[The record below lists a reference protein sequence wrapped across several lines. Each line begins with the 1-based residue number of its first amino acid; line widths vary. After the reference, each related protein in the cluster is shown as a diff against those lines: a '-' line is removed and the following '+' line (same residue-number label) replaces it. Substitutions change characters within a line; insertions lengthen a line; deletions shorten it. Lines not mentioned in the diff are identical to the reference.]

1 MAGDDFACRS
11 NVGVAPQE
19 QLLGI
24 KPGSRHLSIGL
35 PAEHNGGEKRFPLT
49 PEGVALLTREGFAV
63 LIERGAGEG
72 IKYSDL
78 HYTEAGAQAVESGE
92 VFRCDVVLKIT
103 PLNEEEVASIRP
115 GGLLLTL
122 LQPQYQS
129 ASVLKV
135 LMQKRVTAVAI
146 DRVVD
151 DKGRYLFA
159 DILDEID
166 GRAAIVLASEL
177 LSNRSGGKGVLLGGV
192 PGVAAAEVLIIGG
205 GLAGRAAARAASGL
219 GALVRIFDNDFYR
232 LRATQ
237 LEVGPSVF
245 TSNMHPHV
253 LENAMRSADVVI
265 GTEVPDRG
273 RLGMNYVE
281 MMKRGALL
289 FDLCMDQGGCFETS
303 SCSEAPCNKVY
314 EQCGVLHYCLSSVGS
329 AVARTASMAL
339 SNLLVPLLMEL
350 NDPAMLYGHIK
361 TDDRLRNAV
370 YLFGGKLTHKEL
382 SLRLGL
388 PYYDMALFM
397 SMF

>member
-1 MAGDDFACRS
+1 MAGS
-11 NVGVAPQE
+11 LNVGMAPQE
-19 QLLGI
+19 QLLGVMS
-24 KPGSRHLSIGL
+24 GNRRLSVGL

-49 PEGVALLTREGFAV
+49 PEGVALLSREGFVV

-78 HYTEAGAQAVESGE
+78 LYTEAGAQAVDAAE
-92 VFRCDVVLKIT
+92 VFQCDVVLKIT
-103 PLNEEEVASIRP
+103 PLNGEEATLIRP
-115 GGLLLTL
+115 GVFLLTL

-129 ASVLKV
+129 ASVVKL
-135 LMQKRVTAVAI
+135 LMQKKVTAVAI
-146 DRVVD
+146 DRVTD
-151 DKGRYLFA
+151 EQGRCLFA

-192 PGVAAAEVLIIGG
+192 PGVAASEVLIIGG
-205 GLAGRAAARAASGL
+205 GLAGRAAARAACGL
-219 GALVRIFDNDFYR
+219 GALVRVFDNDFYR

-237 LEVGPSVF
+237 LEVSPSVF
-245 TSNMHPHV
+245 TSNLHPHV

-265 GTEVPDRG
+265 GTEVPDQG

-281 MMKRGALL
+281 MMKLGALL
-289 FDLCMDQGGCFETS
+289 FDLCMDKGGCFETS

-339 SNLLVPLLMEL
+339 SNLLVPLLISL

-361 TDDRLRNAV
+361 SDDRLRNAV

-382 SLRLGL
+382 SIRLGL

-397 SMF
+397 AMF

>member
-1 MAGDDFACRS
+1 M
-11 NVGVAPQE
+11 E
-19 QLLGI
+19 
-24 KPGSRHLSIGL
+24 LSL
-35 PAEHNGGEKRFPLT
+35 PEHFSVE
-49 PEGVALLTREGFAV
+49 
-63 LIERGAGEG
+63 
-72 IKYSDL
+72 
-78 HYTEAGAQAVESGE
+78 EA
-92 VFRCDVVLKIT
+92 
-103 PLNEEEVASIRP
+103 ASIRP
-115 GGLLLTL
+115 SGLLLTL

>member
-103 PLNEEEVASIRP
+103 PLNEEEAASIRP

-339 SNLLVPLLMEL
+339 SNLLVPQLMEL

>member
-19 QLLGI
+19 QLLGV
-24 KPGSRHLSIGL
+24 KPGNRHLSIGL

-78 HYTEAGAQAVESGE
+78 HYTEAGAQAVEPAE

-103 PLNEEEVASIRP
+103 PLNEEEASLIRP

-129 ASVLKV
+129 AAVLKV

-146 DRVVD
+146 DRVAD
-151 DKGRYLFA
+151 DRGRYLFA

-192 PGVAAAEVLIIGG
+192 PGVAAAEVLIVGG

-219 GALVRIFDNDFYR
+219 GALVRVFDNDFYR

-281 MMKRGALL
+281 MMKRGTLL

>member
-1 MAGDDFACRS
+1 MAGSFACRS

-19 QLLGI
+19 QLLGVMS
-24 KPGSRHLSIGL
+24 GNRRLSIGL

-49 PEGVALLTREGFAV
+49 PEGVALLTQAGFAV
-63 LIERGAGEG
+63 LVERGAGEG

-78 HYTEAGAQAVESGE
+78 HYTEAGAQAVEAAE
-92 VFRCDVVLKIT
+92 VFGCDVILKIT
-103 PLNEEEVASIRP
+103 PLNEQEAALIRA
-115 GGLLLTL
+115 GVLLLTL

-129 ASVLKV
+129 AAVIGI
-135 LMQKRVTAVAI
+135 LMQKKVTAVAI
-146 DRVVD
+146 DRITD
-151 DKGRYLFA
+151 EQGRYLFA

-192 PGVAAAEVLIIGG
+192 PGVAAAEVLIVGG
-205 GLAGRAAARAASGL
+205 GLAGRAAARAACGL
-219 GALVRIFDNDFYR
+219 GALVRVFDNDFYR

-237 LEVGPSVF
+237 LEVSPSVF

-273 RLGMNYVE
+273 RLGMNYIE

-289 FDLCMDQGGCFETS
+289 FDLCMDKGGCFETS

-314 EQCGVLHYCLSSVGS
+314 ERCGVLHYCLSSVGS

-339 SNLLVPLLMEL
+339 SNLLVPLLMTL
-350 NDPAMLYGHIK
+350 NDASMIYGHIK
-361 TDDRLRNAV
+361 SDDRLRNAV

-382 SLRLGL
+382 SIRLGL
-388 PYYDMALFM
+388 PCYDMALFM

>member
-103 PLNEEEVASIRP
+103 PLNEEEAASIRP

-303 SCSEAPCNKVY
+303 SCSEAPCDKVY

-388 PYYDMALFM
+388 SYYDMALFM

>member
-78 HYTEAGAQAVESGE
+78 HYTEAGAQAVESAE

-103 PLNEEEVASIRP
+103 PLNEEEAASIRP

-339 SNLLVPLLMEL
+339 SNLLVPLLIEL

>member
-103 PLNEEEVASIRP
+103 PLNEEEAASIRP

-370 YLFGGKLTHKEL
+370 YLFGGTLTHKES

>member
-1 MAGDDFACRS
+1 MADDMTCKS
-11 NVGVAPQE
+11 KQGIAPQE
-19 QLLGI
+19 QLLGTMA
-24 KPGSRHLSIGL
+24 GSRHLSIGL

-49 PEGVALLTREGFAV
+49 PEGVALLTKRGFRI
-63 LIERGAGEG
+63 LIESGAGEG

-78 HYTEAGAQAVESGE
+78 HYTEAGAEAVSATE
-92 VFRCDVVLKIT
+92 VFSCDVVLKIT
-103 PLNEEEVASIRP
+103 PLNEHEASLIRP
-115 GGLLLTL
+115 GVLLLTL

-129 ASVLKV
+129 AAVVRV

-146 DRVVD
+146 DRISD
-151 DKGRYLFA
+151 EKGRSLFA

-177 LSNRSGGKGVLLGGV
+177 LSNRSGGKGVLLGGI

-205 GLAGRAAARAASGL
+205 GIAGRAAARSACGL
-219 GALVRIFDNDFYR
+219 GALVRIFDNDYYR
-232 LRATQ
+232 LKATQ
-237 LEVGPSVF
+237 QEVSPAVF

-265 GTEVPDRG
+265 GTEVPDEG
-273 RLGMNYVE
+273 RLGMNYIE

-289 FDLCMDQGGCFETS
+289 FDLCMDKGGCFETS

-339 SNLLVPLLMEL
+339 SNLLVPVLAGLA
-350 NDPAMLYGHIK
+350 DPAMIYGHIK
-361 TDDRLRNAV
+361 SDERLRNAV
-370 YLFGGKLTHKEL
+370 YLFGGKLTYKDL
-382 SLRLGL
+382 SIRLGL
-388 PYYDMALFM
+388 PCYDMNLFM

>member
-1 MAGDDFACRS
+1 MAGGFAGQS

-19 QLLGI
+19 QLLGVMS
-24 KPGSRHLSIGL
+24 GNRRLSIGL

-49 PEGVALLTREGFAV
+49 PEGVALLTQAGFAV
-63 LIERGAGEG
+63 LVERGAGEG

-78 HYTEAGAQAVESGE
+78 HYTEAGAQAVEAAE
-92 VFRCDVVLKIT
+92 VFGCDVILKIT
-103 PLNEEEVASIRP
+103 PLNEQEAALIRS
-115 GGLLLTL
+115 GVFLLTL

-129 ASVLKV
+129 AAVIKM
-135 LMQKRVTAVAI
+135 LMQKKVTAVAI
-146 DRVVD
+146 DRVAD
-151 DKGRYLFA
+151 EQGRYLFA

-192 PGVAAAEVLIIGG
+192 PGVAAAEVLIVGG
-205 GLAGRAAARAASGL
+205 GLAGRAAARAACGL
-219 GALVRIFDNDFYR
+219 GALVRVFDNDFYR

-237 LEVGPSVF
+237 LEVSPSVF

-273 RLGMNYVE
+273 RLGMNYIE

-289 FDLCMDQGGCFETS
+289 FDLCMDKGGCFETS

-339 SNLLVPLLMEL
+339 SNLLVPLLMTL
-350 NDPAMLYGHIK
+350 NDATMIYGHIK
-361 TDDRLRNAV
+361 SDDRLRNAV

-382 SLRLGL
+382 SIRLGL
-388 PYYDMALFM
+388 PCYDMALFM

>member
-103 PLNEEEVASIRP
+103 PLNEEEAASIRP

-135 LMQKRVTAVAI
+135 LMQKRVTAAAI

-219 GALVRIFDNDFYR
+219 GALVRIYDNDFYR

-329 AVARTASMAL
+329 AVARTASL
-339 SNLLVPLLMEL
+339 TLCNLLVPLLMEL

>member
-1 MAGDDFACRS
+1 MAGS
-11 NVGVAPQE
+11 LNVGMAPQE
-19 QLLGI
+19 QLLGVMS
-24 KPGSRHLSIGL
+24 GNRRLSVGL

-49 PEGVALLTREGFAV
+49 PEGVALLTREGFVV

-78 HYTEAGAQAVESGE
+78 HYTEAGAQAVDAAE
-92 VFRCDVVLKIT
+92 VFQCDVVLKIT
-103 PLNEEEVASIRP
+103 PLNGEEAALIRP
-115 GGLLLTL
+115 GVFLLTL

-129 ASVLKV
+129 ASVVKL
-135 LMQKRVTAVAI
+135 LMQKKVTAVAI
-146 DRVVD
+146 DRVTD
-151 DKGRYLFA
+151 EQGRCLFA

-192 PGVAAAEVLIIGG
+192 PGVAASEVLIIGG
-205 GLAGRAAARAASGL
+205 GLAGRAAARAACGL
-219 GALVRIFDNDFYR
+219 GALVRVFDNDFYR

-237 LEVGPSVF
+237 LEVSPSVF
-245 TSNMHPHV
+245 TSNLHPHV

-265 GTEVPDRG
+265 GTEVPDQG

-289 FDLCMDQGGCFETS
+289 FDLCMDKGGCFETS

-314 EQCGVLHYCLSSVGS
+314 EQCGVLHYCLSSVSS

-339 SNLLVPLLMEL
+339 SNLLVPLLISL
-350 NDPAMLYGHIK
+350 NDSAMLYGHIK
-361 TDDRLRNAV
+361 SDDRLRNAV

-382 SLRLGL
+382 SIRLGL

-397 SMF
+397 AMF

>member
-1 MAGDDFACRS
+1 MAGDGFACRS

-103 PLNEEEVASIRP
+103 PLNEEEAASIRP

-135 LMQKRVTAVAI
+135 LMQKRVTAVPI